1 MMRRSLKILLALAG
15 LLIIAA
21 VYVLN
26 PRLPEPAGELSAEL
40 YQTGNLGML
49 SETLSLT
56 DDSRP
61 TMSNGDFAGQPFRQL
76 NGRLWFPENRGQ
88 GPYPLIMYSHGFMS
102 SVSEAE
108 YLIEYLVPKGYVVAA
123 VNYPLSTGSA
133 PGGPT
138 VNDVLNQPGDLSF
151 VLDELLARNT
161 AADDSLSG
169 LIDPRRIA
177 AVGLSLGG
185 LTSQLAA
192 FHRDERDE
200 RLAAAISMAGPAVF
214 LTRKFF
220 STSDIPFMMIA
231 GTEDAII
238 PYEAHAAPIPQKSD
252 QALLVTLQGATH
264 VGFAGMSSTFMRWFE
279 NPDQLVC
286 PMLLRGLENGD
297 APVEEML
304 MPDPAIGISAEQAE
318 PCSMTA
324 YNRAMRPG
332 EQQMLTRLA
341 SDAFLESI
349 FASDADRR
357 LQMHNYLTETLPG
370 EYSSLSVVGD

>member
-1 MMRRSLKILLALAG
+1 MRRSLKILMVLAG
-15 LLIIAA
+15 LLVVVALYI
-21 VYVLN
+21 LN
-26 PRLPEPAGELSAEL
+26 PRLPVPADDMSAEL
-40 YQTGNLGML
+40 YQTGELGLMT
-49 SETLSLT
+49 ETLSLT
-56 DDSRP
+56 DESRS
-61 TMSNGDFAGQPFRQL
+61 TMANGEFPGQPFREL
-76 NGRLWFPENRGQ
+76 NGQLWYPESRER

-102 SVSEAE
+102 SVNEAE

-138 VNDVLNQPGDLSF
+138 VNDVLNQAGDLSF
-151 VLDELLARNT
+151 VLDALLARNT
-161 AADDSLSG
+161 ATADSLSG
-169 LIDPRRIA
+169 LIDPARIA

-214 LTRKFF
+214 LTRDFF
-220 STSDIPFMMIA
+220 STSQIPFMMIA

-238 PYEAHAAPIPQKSD
+238 PYGAHAAPIPAKSD
-252 QALLVTLQGATH
+252 QAILVTLQGATH

-286 PMLLRGLENGD
+286 PMLLQGLENGD
-297 APVEEML
+297 APAEEML
-304 MPDPAIGISAEQAE
+304 APDPVIGISAEQAE
-318 PCSMTA
+318 PCTMTEFS
-324 YNRAMRPG
+324 RAMRPG

-341 SDAFLESI
+341 SYAFLESI
-349 FASDADRR
+349 FADNADRR
-357 LQMHNYLTETLPG
+357 LLMHNYLKETLPG
-370 EYSSLSVVGD
+370 EYDSVAVVAD